1 MIVSDLILESISTL
15 RANKMRTFLTILGIV
30 IGIASVI
37 VMISIGEG
45 VQKSI
50 ESNIETL
57 GSNLLIIYPGAL
69 QNQRGFISMG
79 RGSVNTLK
87 NEDAE
92 LIKQVEGVQ
101 YVAPIFQRQYQIVS
115 QTGYNTR
122 ATVVGTISDYYF
134 VRNIKIANGR
144 FLSNNDD
151 KSYNKVAILGANVK
165 EDLFPNDDNPV
176 GKNIKINRVN
186 FKVIGV
192 LEAKGGGFGLEDD
205 SIFVP
210 LLTLQKILAGVDYL
224 STISLSAQ
232 NQNLMSQIQE
242 KITQILLKQHRVSE
256 PDFSFISQQDI
267 LATLNQVTTTFT
279 IFLASI
285 AGISLLVGGIGIMN
299 MMLTNV
305 TERTHEIGLRKAV
318 GAKKKDIT
326 LQFLTEAIILTTIG
340 GIVGIIFGF
349 LGSIVV
355 SKLVGVYTSVSLFA
369 VSLSLGISVL
379 VGLVFGYYP
388 AKRAAN
394 LNPIDALRYE

>member
-1 MIVSDLILESISTL
+1 MVLSDLVLESISTL
-15 RANKMRTFLTILGIV
+15 KANKMRTFLTILGIV

-37 VMISIGEG
+37 IMISIGEG

-50 ESNIETL
+50 ESNIESL

-69 QNQRGFISMG
+69 QNQRGFVSLG

-92 LIKQVEGVQ
+92 LIKKVEGVS
-101 YVAPIFQRQYQIVS
+101 YVAPIFQRSYQIVS
-115 QTGYNTR
+115 QAGYNTR
-122 ATVVGTISDYYF
+122 ATVVGTVSDYYY
-134 VRNIKIANGR
+134 VRNLKISLGR
-144 FLSNNDD
+144 FLLETDD

-165 EDLFPNDDNPV
+165 EDLFPNDENPI

-192 LEAKGGGFGLEDD
+192 LQAKGGGFGLEDD

-210 LLTLQKILAGVDYL
+210 LLTIQKILAGVDYL
-224 STISLSAQ
+224 STISLSAI
-232 NQNLMSQIQE
+232 SQDQMPRIQE
-242 KITQILLKQHRVSE
+242 EITPILLKQHKVTE

-267 LATLNQVTTTFT
+267 LSTLNQITTTFT

-318 GAKKKDIT
+318 GAKKRDIS
-326 LQFLTEAIILTTIG
+326 LQFLTEAVILTTIG
-340 GIVGIIFGF
+340 GIFGIIFGWS
-349 LGSIVV
+349 GSILV
-355 SKLVGVYTSVSLFA
+355 SKLVGVYTSVSLLA
-369 VSLSLGISVL
+369 VSLALGISFL
-379 VGLVFGYYP
+379 VGIIFGYYP
-388 AKRAAN
+388 AKKAAN